1 MIHHLISEYSA
12 HKNQTKPIAQ
22 ILPFC
27 SFSLLSIPWVD
38 FWIDFAYSVGDVNW
52 VDFGDD
58 DGGGGDFGGDGED
71 LEFQKDPYSKEIH
84 PNQFSF

>member
-1 MIHHLISEYSA
+1 M
-12 HKNQTKPIAQ
+12 
-22 ILPFC
+22 
-27 SFSLLSIPWVD
+27 D

-71 LEFQKDPYSKEIH
+71 LEFQKDPYSKEIR
-84 PNQFSF
+84 PNHNFHFFLFNKSINKNCKAHAWYLQES

>member
-1 MIHHLISEYSA
+1 M
-12 HKNQTKPIAQ
+12 
-22 ILPFC
+22 
-27 SFSLLSIPWVD
+27 D